1 MSAGEY
7 CNRDVVVAEKDL
19 SAREAAQLM
28 REHHVGTLV
37 VVDIKENS
45 AQPIGIITDRDIV
58 VELVA
63 ADVDI
68 DSLAVGDIMSAEI
81 VSTSEDTKLIDAIAL
96 MQSKGIRRLPVVDDS
111 GMLAG
116 ILTVDDVIELIAEQL
131 ADLSKLISREQERE
145 QEQRD

>member
-96 MQSKGIRRLPVVDDS
+96 MQSKGIRRLPVVDDA